1 MKSFDNLAIT
11 GNIMELPPAKE
22 PTLARVIEKK
32 SILPLDLTKK
42 RSLILSKA
50 LTPNRSLSQLSTQSS
65 KKCDTAK
72 EQQPNKNYE
81 VLLSFIT

>member
-1 MKSFDNLAIT
+1 
-11 GNIMELPPAKE
+11 MELPPAKE